1 MKIMMMAA
9 LNDAVWG
16 GGTIAIVLGLLEN
29 DGVSLLFCFIVTLF
43 CFMSL
48 RLVPNN
54 KKDP

>member
-1 MKIMMMAA
+1 MKIMMMA

-29 DGVSLLFCFIVTLF
+29 DGGSLLFCFIVTLF

-48 RLVPNN
+48 RLVVNN